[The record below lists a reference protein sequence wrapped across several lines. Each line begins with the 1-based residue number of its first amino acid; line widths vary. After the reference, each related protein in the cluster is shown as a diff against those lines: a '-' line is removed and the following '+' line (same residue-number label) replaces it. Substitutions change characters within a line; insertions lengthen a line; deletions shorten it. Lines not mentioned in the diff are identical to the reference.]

1 MILVNISAVATSTTL
16 TLIPV
21 SFSHIGPE
29 KLRGSSDCSPA
40 SHTIVMVEPEY
51 FLASLTARSAAESAQ
66 AEAAQ
71 PTASAAA
78 AAIIG
83 SFCRKRILSLPVL
96 QPLTASPGGAFD
108 AGVQCALVRIL
119 SFASPRSPAEL
130 RGVSGK
136 PLAPC
141 GRRQQRLVDDP
152 AGVAAVHDVEHR
164 LHVRCTDAGKAL
176 IGPAQRMRREDHV
189 VELQ

>member
-29 KLRGSSDCSPA
+29 KLSGSSDCSPA

-51 FLASLTARSAAESAQ
+51 FLASLTARSAAEPAR

-83 SFCRKRILSLPVL
+83 SFCRKRIFVPPCL
-96 QPLTASPGGAFD
+96 QQLTASSRGALD
-108 AGVQCALVRIL
+108 AGFQCALVRIL
-119 SFASPRSPAEL
+119 SFASARSPAEL

-136 PLAPC
+136 PLAPRI
-141 GRRQQRLVDDP
+141 RRQQRLV
-152 AGVAAVHDVEHR
+152 
-164 LHVRCTDAGKAL
+164 
-176 IGPAQRMRREDHV
+176 
-189 VELQ
+189 